1 MKNTKSVLAIILA
14 MVIITSAFAACS
26 AKTDET
32 AAEDKNSESTTVST
46 TIEGTTEQASE
57 NPQTS
62 GNQTE
67 AETTSANNNSSSGN
81 GSTSSS
87 NSGSRNNASNG
98 SGSNSSK
105 STTKKQTT
113 TKRQTTTKKETTTKK
128 QTTTKKETTT
138 VKHVS
143 AKDVQNQVNSYIK
156 SKGITLDSSM
166 TPGNASWS
174 GQIAGTQEDLNDGT
188 SLRMCKEQVN
198 WEIEFASP
206 IMSMYC
212 YYDGNDFYI
221 LYW

>member
-1 MKNTKSVLAIILA
+1 MKNKKLFIILTFTIL
-14 MVIITSAFAACS
+14 IIISVFSACS
-26 AKTDET
+26 TGTDET
-32 AAEDKNSESTTVST
+32 VAENTTVST
-46 TIEGTTEQASE
+46 NIEKTTEQPSQ

-62 GNQTE
+62 NDQSQSE
-67 AETTSANNNSSSGN
+67 ITSANNNSSSGN
-81 GSTSSS
+81 GSNASS

-98 SGSNSSK
+98 SGSSSSK

-166 TPGNASWS
+166 TPSNASWS
-174 GQIAGTQEDLNDGT
+174 GQISGLQSHLNDGST
-188 SLRMCKEQVN
+188 LKNCKEYVDIA
-198 WEIEFASP
+198 IEWDNANTL
-206 IMSMYC
+206 YC
-212 YYDGNDFYI
+212 YYEGTVFYI

>member
-1 MKNTKSVLAIILA
+1 MKNKKLFIILTFTIL
-14 MVIITSAFAACS
+14 IIISAFSACS
-26 AKTDET
+26 TGTDET
-32 AAEDKNSESTTVST
+32 VAENTTVST
-46 TIEGTTEQASE
+46 NIERTTEQPSQ

-62 GNQTE
+62 NDQSQSE
-67 AETTSANNNSSSGN
+67 ITSANNNSSSEN
-81 GSTSSS
+81 VSNASS
-87 NSGSRNNASNG
+87 NPGSRNNASNG
-98 SGSNSSK
+98 SGSSSSK

-188 SLRMCKEQVN
+188 SLRMCKEQVD
-198 WEIEFASP
+198 WEIDFSSP

-212 YYDGNDFYI
+212 YYDGSDFYI